1 LWIEKVGG
9 GFLLQES
16 DTEELDTDLF
26 EVVTDAKPSEDD
38 LEQLIFA
45 WKIAKNV
52 KSNAIVLQRI
62 TVQLELEQG
71 R

>member
-1 LWIEKVGG
+1 MWIEKVGG